1 MKNHLFLAFSMLLIY
16 SCSEGI
22 EVSQSSTVD
31 AAVKSTSFDR
41 DPFESNYKPLA
52 SERTLIKSVNLYDGL
67 GNEFSNFD
75 VLFDNGIIEEIG
87 KDIVDGDATIIDAK
101 GKWLTPGII
110 DIHSHMGVYPAPGV
124 RTSSD
129 GNEATS
135 PITAEVWA
143 EHSVWTQ
150 DPQFSLALKGGVTAF
165 HVLPGSANLM
175 GGRGATFKNIP
186 RNTIH
191 DMKFPGAPH
200 SLKMACG
207 ENPKRVYGNRG
218 SAPSTRMGNMA
229 GYRKA
234 WINASD
240 YQRRKNEY
248 TSKSDE
254 AKELIDPPKRNLELD
269 TLAGVLDGEI
279 LVQNHCYRA
288 DEMAMMIEMSKEF
301 DYKIT
306 AFHHAVEAYKI
317 ADLLADEGIC
327 GALWADWW
335 GFKHEAYD
343 MVPANIAIVDQARGG
358 KGCAIVHS
366 DDEVGIQHLNQ
377 EAAKALSA
385 GLRAGYEISKAR
397 AIKWITSNP
406 AKAAG
411 ILDQTGTIEIG
422 KDADLVIWSK
432 NPFSVYALAE
442 YVFIDGAE
450 AFVRG
455 EKQTQPVTDF
465 DLGIINP
472 SASQSRGC
480 KSFICR
486 IKSWL

>member
-75 VLFDNGIIEEIG
+75 VLFDNGIIEVIG

-110 DIHSHMGVYPAPGV
+110 DIHSHMGVYPAPSV

-343 MVPANIAIVDQARGG
+343 MVPANIAIVDQARDG

-472 SASQSRGC
+472 SDERAS
-480 KSFICR
+480 
-486 IKSWL
+486 L

>member
-22 EVSQSSTVD
+22 EVSQSSMVD

-87 KDIVDGDATIIDAK
+87 KDIVDGNATIIDAK

-472 SASQSRGC
+472 SDERAS
-480 KSFICR
+480 
-486 IKSWL
+486 L